1 MAGPRVSP
9 DAHDRLGLLARV
21 YDGFALAEEDL
32 RARGAGEL
40 WGTRQTGLPSLRVAD
55 LVRDADLV
63 QHAHREATALLDA
76 DPSLLAPEHRALR
89 EKLVRSYGEE
99 LSWRATG

>member
-9 DAHDRLGLLARV
+9 EAHERLALLARV
-21 YDGFALAEEDL
+21 HDGFALAEEDL
-32 RARGAGEL
+32 KVRGAGEL

-63 QHAHREATALLDA
+63 QHAHREAAALLDA
-76 DPSLLAPEHRALR
+76 DPQLLADEHRALR
-89 EKLVRSYGEE
+89 ERLLRSFGEE